1 MMWFLIIFGIL
12 ILLAVLLSRLRLGV
26 RLAWEPGSLRV
37 EATVGP
43 AHIRL
48 YPPAPRK
55 KKSSK
60 PEPAAKEAPQ
70 QPQKK
75 RSSFPKP
82 TADDLQLAL
91 KTLLPPLRKAL
102 DRTRR
107 GIRITPLEI
116 SVTVGGGEDPAAAAQ
131 LYGQLHAVVWTV
143 MPALEQLVRIPD
155 PAIHVG
161 IDFDADTTV
170 SSGKVGI
177 FLTLGTLISVALG
190 IGIPV
195 IKFLAGYMKRGQN
208 ANPETKQTASAA

>member
-1 MMWFLIIFGIL
+1 MWFLIILGIL
-12 ILLAVLLSRLRLGV
+12 ILLAALLSRLRLGV
-26 RLAWEPGSLRV
+26 RLAWKPGSLTV
-37 EATVGP
+37 EASIGP

-60 PEPAAKEAPQ
+60 SEPAAKEAPQ
-70 QPQKK
+70 SAQKK
-75 RSSFPKP
+75 RPSFPKP
-82 TADDLQLAL
+82 TADDLRLAL
-91 KTLLPPLRKAL
+91 ETLLPPLRKAL
-102 DRTRR
+102 NRTRR
-107 GIRITPLEI
+107 GIRIAPLEI

-131 LYGQLHAVVWTV
+131 LYGQLQAVVWTV
-143 MPALEQLVRIPD
+143 MPAMEQLVRIPD

-161 IDFDADTTV
+161 IDFDADATV
-170 SSGKVGI
+170 SSGKAGI
-177 FLTLGTLISVALG
+177 FLTLGTLISVALS

>member
-1 MMWFLIIFGIL
+1 MMWFLIILGIL
-12 ILLAVLLSRLRLGV
+12 ILLAALLSRLHLGV
-26 RLAWEPGSLRV
+26 HLAWEPGSLTA
-37 EATVGP
+37 EAFVGP
-43 AHIRL
+43 VHIHL

-60 PEPAAKEAPQ
+60 PVPAATEAPQ
-70 QPQKK
+70 PPQKK
-75 RSSFPKP
+75 RPPFPKP
-82 TADDLQLAL
+82 TADDLRLAL
-91 KTLLPPLRKAL
+91 ETLLPPLRKAL

-107 GIRITPLEI
+107 GIRITPLEL

-131 LYGQLHAVVWTV
+131 LYGQLQGIVWTV

-161 IDFDADTTV
+161 IDFDADASV
-170 SSGKVGI
+170 SSGKAGI

-195 IKFLAGYMKRGQN
+195 MKFLAGYMKRSKN

>member
-1 MMWFLIIFGIL
+1 MMWFLIILGIL
-12 ILLAVLLSRLRLGV
+12 ILLAALLSRLRLGV
-26 RLAWEPGSLRV
+26 RLTWEPGSLTA

-43 AHIRL
+43 VHIQL

-82 TADDLQLAL
+82 TADDLRLAL

-107 GIRITPLEI
+107 GIRITPMEI

-161 IDFDADTTV
+161 IDFDADATV

-190 IGIPV
+190 IGVPV

>member
-1 MMWFLIIFGIL
+1 MMWFLIILGIL
-12 ILLAVLLSRLRLGV
+12 ILLAALLSRLHLGV
-26 RLAWEPGSLRV
+26 RLTWEPGSLTA

-43 AHIRL
+43 AHIQL

-82 TADDLQLAL
+82 TADDLHLAL

-107 GIRITPLEI
+107 GICITPLEI
-116 SVTVGGGEDPAAAAQ
+116 SVTVGGEEDPAAAAQ

-143 MPALEQLVRIPD
+143 MPALGQLVRVPD
-155 PAIHVG
+155 PTIHVG

-170 SSGKVGI
+170 SSGRVGI
-177 FLTLGTLISVALG
+177 FLTLGTLISVALD
-190 IGIPV
+190 IGVPV

>member
-1 MMWFLIIFGIL
+1 MMWFLIILGIL
-12 ILLAVLLSRLRLGV
+12 ILLAALLSRLHLGV
-26 RLAWEPGSLRV
+26 RLTWEPGSLTA

-43 AHIRL
+43 AHIQL
-48 YPPAPRK
+48 YPPAPQK

-82 TADDLQLAL
+82 TADDLHLAL

-107 GIRITPLEI
+107 GICITPLEI
-116 SVTVGGGEDPAAAAQ
+116 SVTVGGEEDPAAAAQ

-143 MPALEQLVRIPD
+143 MPALEQLVRVPD
-155 PAIHVG
+155 PTIHVG

-190 IGIPV
+190 IGVPV